1 MSIIAVTPSNVYDEK
16 EMEYL
21 LKSSKANN
29 FTVEVIGLGKPFS
42 WLNRMRWFRDYLATV
57 SKDTIICFTDAYDV
71 FYTTGLDAIREKFLA
86 FDCDIV
92 WSAEKCYAHQLESD
106 KEFYDKLCDSGLGYK
121 YLNGGTFIGY
131 AGPLL
136 TLFTHILEISLHDKA
151 FIQDFVDGG
160 YPMYPVEKYF
170 DDQMWI
176 SHHLRKYWKKYNI
189 KLDYYCSIFYIP
201 SEDTKDIDSF
211 ITKDIKD
218 LRVIETGKIPCVI
231 HVPWKAHYK
240 NILTQLYTYKY
251 GGFSGRLY
259 FPTQKSYSWHGNL
272 DFLQRGRLFSQAL
285 GWGYYIF
292 TDTYIAE
299 IHLAKQTYILGFSAD
314 YSEFSS
320 LRVSDGEYKK
330 GVM

>member
-1 MSIIAVTPSNVYDEK
+1 MSIVAVTPSNVYDEK

-29 FTVEVIGLGKPFS
+29 FTVEVIGLGKPFN
-42 WLNRMRWFRDYLATV
+42 WLNRITWFRDYV
-57 SKDTIICFTDAYDV
+57 KCIPKETIVCFTDAYDV

-92 WSAEKCYAHQLESD
+92 WSADKSFAHQSEPD
-106 KEFYDKLCDSGLGYK
+106 REFYDTLNKSGLGYN

-136 TLFTHILEISLHDKA
+136 SLFTHIIDISLHDKE
-151 FIQDFVDGG
+151 FIQELADCG
-160 YPMYPVEKYF
+160 YYPL
-170 DDQMWI
+170 DRCGNDQTWF

-189 KLDYYCSIFYIP
+189 KFDYFCSIFYIV
-201 SEDTKDIDSF
+201 SEYTKDVDTF
-211 ITKDIKD
+211 ITKD
-218 LRVIETGKIPCVI
+218 LRVIETGSTPCII
-231 HVPWKAHYK
+231 HVPWKEQHKYLL
-240 NILTQLYTYKY
+240 IQLYNYKY
-251 GGFSGRLY
+251 GGFSGQLY
-259 FPTQKSYSWHGNL
+259 FPTQKSYSWHGKL

-320 LRVSDGEYKK
+320 LRLSDGQYKK